1 MQEIS
6 EKISNWVRERIGFDG
21 LLHFAFCAMLS
32 CSIKYIVGDIL
43 AIVIICVIGMAKE
56 IYDKKSNKGVAE
68 IKDILCNFVGV
79 LIGIL

>member
-1 MQEIS
+1 MIQRFS
-6 EKISNWVRERIGFDG
+6 DWVKTNIGFDG
-21 LLHFAFCAMLS
+21 LLHFAVCAMLS